1 MRVRLQASDAELGI
15 EALMEKMKK
24 LTEAQEEMTQ
34 EELLKRFKR
43 VETQSAERE
52 YCWIIGQQTIAE
64 RWID

>member
-34 EELLKRFKR
+34 EELLKRFQR

-52 YCWIIGQQTIAE
+52 YFSYE
-64 RWID
+64 NE